1 MFERFKHGT
10 LLTDCLGVQDLEE
23 QVRDLMFF
31 FEAQK
36 TIEGE
41 GGVGTEASGGDV
53 EIVEK
58 KTRGKKK
65 KKR

>member
-1 MFERFKHGT
+1 M
-10 LLTDCLGVQDLEE
+10 
-23 QVRDLMFF
+23 MFF

-41 GGVGTEASGGDV
+41 GGAGTEASGGDV
-53 EIVEK
+53 EIVQK
-58 KTRGKKK
+58 PTRGKKK